1 MKFQIFAKLYKNLIS
16 TLSFSSELRKMRRE
30 LNAKID
36 MPDTISPGMHAHAL
50 GVNRWFKKRRV
61 SIAESYLMVVSNL
74 DSKYAE
80 KRLDALRV
88 LADVAFHSKN
98 LDYPL
103 NTARVQ
109 MALIKGVVKNRNNKR
124 RQLEL
129 LHDFTISSRGQ
140 HQVLARLCDELN
152 IIELPEQGLRLED
165 FGYGWDSHV
174 HDTATTGRKNA
185 TQLIIDAFIKGI
197 SELTCAYGSADD
209 IATMEEVLEA
219 GSILGIRIH
228 LGIEFS
234 MEVMG
239 KRGHF
244 MALLPDSIKTPA
256 DVRAFFAA
264 NEATLKEF
272 FDGLATNQLNRMASV
287 RQLFRE
293 FNQTYL
299 VELNEGFS
307 DSPLFKVPELTL
319 ESLQEF
325 IPTVSIHRLHIA
337 EYPYNMYKPILQN
350 RLLHLKVLRAGM
362 RQGQDRKK
370 PDSPEFRK
378 IDKLY
383 SALKKEVK
391 NLTPDI
397 LMERYFSG
405 PRIIDYTSVFKD
417 IEKLKSQLAQAGC
430 RLKILHPLEFG
441 LDDAEKILTRYRGI
455 IDEVELFSTQDCIG
469 RKPEEI
475 EALAIMINRLNAQ
488 DGPPLVPVCG
498 SDSTGRNPHVP
509 GMGFIFEDKIIGVR
523 KKRYVKRHMA
533 LPPMVSAMV
542 NAKGRPV
549 SEEDILQA
557 PVIISM
563 GKISTG
569 KERESQNE
577 VITPWRAFRYL
588 NPMVKN
594 IILVSIGFLVADSFI
609 GWGYALL
616 WLAITGFRNSIAD
629 LISTRGTKLNEWK
642 IKSINFDNVVQSLF
656 WTGFSVPILGFVK
669 SSFDSIWPGVHD
681 GLAFNLVKFFFISF
695 ANGLYL
701 ATHNTLRGFDRKVV
715 RLNFFRSVLAWPFAT
730 IFAPVGNLIGIPS
743 IVQTKIW
750 SDFIAGFIEG
760 GNKYLKVLRLR
771 RQNLEEII
779 PLISDADESTRYAAM
794 LDLLYLF
801 REEPRTKSSL
811 RAIFDPAYKPL
822 IVLKGYV
829 KPKPQGYEAFKRAI
843 FAPDLAEKLSLF
855 ILSQHEAERAED
867 LANLAADTLPALRA
881 WLESKLSAVKTVV

>member
-1 MKFQIFAKLYKNLIS
+1 
-16 TLSFSSELRKMRRE
+16 MRRE

-36 MPDTISPGMHAHAL
+36 MPDTISHGMHAHAL
-50 GVNRWFKKRRV
+50 GVNRWFKKRRI

-140 HQVLARLCDELN
+140 HQVLAKLCDELN

-165 FGYGWDSHV
+165 FSYGWDSHV

-185 TQLIIDAFIKGI
+185 TQLVIDAFIKGI
-197 SELTCAYGSADD
+197 SELTCAYGSVED
-209 IATMEEVLEA
+209 IPTMEEVLEA
-219 GSILGIRIH
+219 GSILGIKIH

-244 MALLPDSIKTPA
+244 MALLPDSITTPA
-256 DVRAFFAA
+256 DVRSFFDT
-264 NEATLKEF
+264 NEQVLKEF

-293 FNQTYL
+293 FNQTHL
-299 VELNEGFS
+299 IELNKGFR
-307 DSPLFKVPELTL
+307 DSPLFKVSELTL

-325 IPTVSIHRLHIA
+325 IPTVSINRLHIA
-337 EYPYNMYKPILQN
+337 EYLYNTYKPILQN

-362 RQGQDRKK
+362 K
-370 PDSPEFRK
+370 PDNSEFQK
-378 IDKLY
+378 VDKQY
-383 SALKKEVK
+383 RALKKELK
-391 NLTPDI
+391 KLTPDI
-397 LMERYFSG
+397 LMEQYFSG

-417 IEKLKSQLAQAGC
+417 IEKLKSQLAKAGC

-441 LDDAEKILTRYRGI
+441 LDDAGEILTRYRGL

-475 EALAIMINRLNAQ
+475 EALADLINRLNAQ
-488 DGPPLVPVCG
+488 NGPPLISVCG
-498 SDSTGRNPHVP
+498 SDSTGRNPNVP
-509 GMGFIFEDKIIGVR
+509 GMGFIFENKVIGARRNSYVR
-523 KKRYVKRHMA
+523 RHMA
-533 LPPMVSAMV
+533 LPPIVSAMV
-542 NAKGRPV
+542 NAKDKHV
-549 SEEDILQA
+549 TEEDILRA

-569 KERESQNE
+569 KEREEQNE
-577 VITPWRAFRYL
+577 FIAPWRAFRYL

-594 IILVSIGFLVADSFI
+594 IILTSIGFLVADAFI

-629 LISTRGTKLNEWK
+629 LISSRGTKLNEWK
-642 IKSINFDNVVQSLF
+642 FKSINFDNVVQSLF

-669 SSFDSIWPGVHD
+669 NNFDLVWPGVHD
-681 GLAFNLVKFFFISF
+681 GFVFNVVKFFFISF

-701 ATHNTLRGFDRKVV
+701 ATHNTLRGFDKKVV

-730 IFAPVGNLIGIPS
+730 VFAPVGNFIGIPS

-750 SDFIAGFIEG
+750 SDVIAGFIEG
-760 GNKYLKVLRLR
+760 GSKYLKILRLR

-779 PLISDADESTRYAAM
+779 PLISNSDDYTRYAAM

-829 KPKPQGYEAFKRAI
+829 KPKPQGYKAFHRAI
-843 FAPDLAEKLSLF
+843 FESDLAEKLSLF
-855 ILSQHEAERAED
+855 ILTQHEAERAED
-867 LANLAADTLPALRA
+867 LSNLTADTLPALRA
-881 WLESKLSAVKTVV
+881 WLESRLRF